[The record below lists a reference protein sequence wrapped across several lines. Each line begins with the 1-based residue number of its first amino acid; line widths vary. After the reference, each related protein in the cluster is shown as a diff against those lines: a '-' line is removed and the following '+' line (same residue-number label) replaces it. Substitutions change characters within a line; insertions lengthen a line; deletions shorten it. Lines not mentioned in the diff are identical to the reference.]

1 MTWTDDVP
9 YWVQV
14 ILLPKFNNYL
24 LLAIKNFSSK
34 MNLSSH
40 HVMAYL
46 VHEEKKKKHQFYIAV
61 QKMYGWYNSGH
72 NNKVLK
78 ELNVTPTSDGYMVF
92 LFWKNVTVHQTIN
105 MLLLYDGKKLLNRG
119 FTISVTSHYSKR
131 GLQERIYPL
140 YPLFSMR

>member
-1 MTWTDDVP
+1 MRTDRLKIKRMMQSKTFITIDMN
-9 YWVQV
+9 WWCT
-14 ILLPKFNNYL
+14 LLGWSIASPRL
-24 LLAIKNFSSK
+24 TTTCSWPLKNFSSK

-46 VHEEKKKKHQFYIAV
+46 VQEEKKKRHQFLYCSS
-61 QKMYGWYNSGH
+61 KMYGWYNSGH

-105 MLLLYDGKKLLNRG
+105 MLLLYDGKKN
-119 FTISVTSHYSKR
+119 F
-131 GLQERIYPL
+131 
-140 YPLFSMR
+140 

>member
-46 VHEEKKKKHQFYIAV
+46 VHEEKKKRHQFYIAV
-61 QKMYGWYNSGH
+61 QKMYGWYNWGH

-119 FTISVTSHYSKR
+119 FTISVTSHYSIR

-140 YPLFSMR
+140 YPPFSMR